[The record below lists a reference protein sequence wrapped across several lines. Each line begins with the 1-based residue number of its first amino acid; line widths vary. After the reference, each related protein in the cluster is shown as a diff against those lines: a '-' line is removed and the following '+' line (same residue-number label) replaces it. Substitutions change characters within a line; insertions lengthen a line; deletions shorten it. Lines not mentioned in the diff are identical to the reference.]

1 MPSVRLVELPDLFC
15 PEGFP
20 LKERLH
26 GSPSRAHF
34 ALMGSLGVVAVYP
47 CVQISLKFFQR
58 LIQLSPEG
66 NLIKLIQN
74 RFVEQFTDAICLRMT
89 RFGLRVPNAI
99 HAEIKFIIMSLKPA
113 AILCA
118 SVCQHA
124 DESHVH

>member
-34 ALMGSLGVVAVYP
+34 TLSLGVVAIYP
-47 CVQISLKFFQR
+47 YIQVGLKLLQR
-58 LIQLSPEG
+58 LIQLSPED

-74 RFVEQFTDAICLRMT
+74 SFVESLTDAICLRMT
-89 RFGLRVPNAI
+89 RFGLRVLNAI
-99 HAEIKFIIMSLKPA
+99 HAEIKFIIMGLNLA
-113 AILCA
+113 AVLCA